1 MKLLPAT
8 RLLFFFWFG
17 LVFVA
22 GCFPLVVDHCVVN
35 RNIFVD
41 QHYKT
46 RTTRAVN
53 ITTIGQMPNGQK
65 A

>member
-1 MKLLPAT
+1 
-8 RLLFFFWFG
+8 
-17 LVFVA
+17 
-22 GCFPLVVDHCVVN
+22 
-35 RNIFVD
+35 VD